1 MKEIFIKSSYDETE
15 QPFLYYP
22 AREENRPLLVGLH
35 TWSFDRFNQV
45 ERLVPFAEKLDF
57 NLILPEFRGPN
68 LETNPHCTEACGSPA
83 AINDILDDIDYICK
97 TEKIDTKNIFLLGAS
112 GGGHMALMTAAV
124 RPELFACVAS
134 FVPITDV
141 KRWAKENENYAPG
154 IIACCG
160 GDEQEMGKRSPISY
174 TKQLAKAN
182 LKIFCGKYDH
192 IVPFKHSLD
201 LYNEILKADEK
212 ARVYLDIF
220 DGGHEMV
227 LSKAEEWIISQY
239 KKQKSE
245 IVTG

>member
-1 MKEIFIKSSYDETE
+1 MKEIFIKSSYDKTE
-15 QPFLYYP
+15 QPFLFYP
-22 AREENRPLLVGLH
+22 ASKENRPLLVGLH

-68 LETNPHCTEACGSPA
+68 LETNPHCLEACGSPA
-83 AINDILDDIDYICK
+83 AINDILDDIEYICQN
-97 TEKIDTKNIFLLGAS
+97 EKIDTKNIFLLGAS
-112 GGGHMALMTAAV
+112 GGGHMALMTAAA

-134 FVPITDV
+134 FVPITHV
-141 KRWAKENENYAPG
+141 KRWAKENKNYAPG

-160 GDEQEMGKRSPISY
+160 GDEREMEKRSPASY

-192 IVPFKHSLD
+192 LVPFKHSLD
-201 LYNEILKADEK
+201 LYNDILKEDEK

-227 LSKAEEWIISQY
+227 LSKAEEWIMSQY